1 LMIAILLGAGL
12 MGVAFAYLMGFVSYT
27 AFTLF
32 WLRKSLRGDDTATMS
47 GNVGNFE
54 ARELV
59 LFSLPLLFAFI
70 LSHIG
75 IELHTILLGYFKNT
89 AEVGLYS
96 AALPFSQFI
105 SLPLTI
111 LLFMFLP
118 VASQH
123 WYGRNIEELQSVF
136 KFVCRWIFI
145 VSCSIFL
152 ALTLF
157 SREIITVTFGSSFS
171 PAHRALIILSV
182 GYFFNA
188 LCGPTGA
195 LLLAAGESK
204 KYLLGDLIGVGGAL
218 FLCLYLIPKMGVTGA
233 AYAGMGQLLI
243 VNIIRVIFIYQKAKI
258 IPFSFRPF
266 AGLLL
271 MVGIVVVLKDVIYI
285 NNFVVKMV
293 VFLGLYS
300 IAIAT
305 TKAFR
310 REDISFLSNLLIKR
324 APGKRLLCQGKT
336 N

>member
-1 LMIAILLGAGL
+1 MIVILLGAGL

-32 WLRKSLRGDDTATMS
+32 WLRKGLRGEDTTTMS
-47 GNVGNFE
+47 GNSGNFE

-89 AEVGLYS
+89 TQVGLYS

-105 SLPLTI
+105 SVPLTI
-111 LLFMFLP
+111 VLFMFLP

-145 VSCSIFL
+145 VSCPIFL
-152 ALTLF
+152 SLTLF

-171 PAHRALIILSV
+171 PAHKALIILSI
-182 GYFFNA
+182 GHFFNA

-195 LLLAAGESK
+195 LLLATGESK

-218 FLCLYLIPKMGVTGA
+218 FLCLYYLIPKMGVIGA

-243 VNIIRVIFIYQKAKI
+243 VNIIRVIFIYQKTEI
-258 IPFSFRPF
+258 IPFNFRLF
-266 AGLLL
+266 AGILLT
-271 MVGIVVVLKDVIYI
+271 VGIVVVLKDVMYI
-285 NNFVVKMV
+285 NNFVAKMV

-300 IAIAT
+300 IAIAA
-305 TKAFR
+305 TKTFR
-310 REDISFLSNLLIKR
+310 REDISFLSHLFIKR
-324 APGKRLLCQGKT
+324 APGKSLVCQRKT